1 MVTII
6 LAVILASTLCVKTNS
21 KYQNLPCLNNGE
33 NDGFDLE
40 TDDSEDE
47 KESEATP
54 DPNCMG

>member
-6 LAVILASTLCVKTNS
+6 LAVILASTLCVKPILNIKT
-21 KYQNLPCLNNGE
+21 CL
-33 NDGFDLE
+33 GFDLE

>member
-1 MVTII
+1 
-6 LAVILASTLCVKTNS
+6 
-21 KYQNLPCLNNGE
+21 LPCLNNGE

-47 KESEATP
+47 KEPEATP